1 MKIKILILRDEIED
15 KLVKINNLK
24 NELEEIQ
31 NINLIKKYKIRLYD
45 SIINDF
51 NIIIINIFKKIA
63 QEIDEELPS
72 GGDWHKK
79 LLRSMTIELPETR
92 PPVINKKL
100 FHKLEEYLRFRHLT
114 RNIYGF
120 QLNLERFEHLIDNLD
135 KVSKKLNK
143 QIIDFLDSMEE
154 IAKKADEEQ

>member
-1 MKIKILILRDEIED
+1 MLKNILILRDEIEEELANID
-15 KLVKINNLK
+15 NLNDNLQEIKNKDLNKKIK
-24 NELEEIQ
+24 T
-31 NINLIKKYKIRLYD
+31 RLSA
-45 SIINDF
+45 SILDDF
-51 NIIIINIFKKIA
+51 YLASEKIFKKIA
-63 QEIDEELPS
+63 QEIDKELPS

-120 QLNLERFEHLIDNLD
+120 QLNLERFEHLIIDLD
-135 KVSKKLNK
+135 DVISKLNK

-154 IAKKADEEQ
+154 IAKKADEE

>member
-1 MKIKILILRDEIED
+1 MLKNILILRDEIEEELANID
-15 KLVKINNLK
+15 NL
-24 NELEEIQ
+24 NDNLQEIQ
-31 NINLIKKYKIRLYD
+31 NKDLDKKIKTRLSA
-45 SIINDF
+45 SILDDF
-51 NIIIINIFKKIA
+51 YLATEKIFKKIA

-92 PPVINKKL
+92 PPVINKDL

-154 IAKKADEEQ
+154 IAKKADEE